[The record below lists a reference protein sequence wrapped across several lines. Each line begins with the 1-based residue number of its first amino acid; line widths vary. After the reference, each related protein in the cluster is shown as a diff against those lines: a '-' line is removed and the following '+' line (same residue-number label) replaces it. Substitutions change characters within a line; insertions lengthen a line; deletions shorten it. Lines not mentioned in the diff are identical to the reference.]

1 MPDSIKR
8 STILTVSRLFFL
20 LVVIPLLL
28 ISSLIAFSIFHLGG
42 ISKTG
47 AIVAL
52 DKKSQQEI
60 HVRAVDLA
68 QSIADFLRERQK
80 DILIT
85 SILPP
90 TPEAYKDFLNTR
102 TQAIWVKKDA
112 GIAQEQL
119 PLYREMS
126 LIDTNGNELIKIK
139 DGKIV
144 PKKDL
149 VNVSNPANTTYKT
162 EDYFLR
168 AKELNKGEVYISHV
182 TGWYVN
188 KADFEKGK
196 RFEGIIRIATPLF
209 DKQGFTGVI
218 ALALDVRHLARYTD
232 NIIPTESEYVIE
244 ADASTGNYAYMVDNR
259 GFVIS
264 HPYDYHIE
272 GLYKDGTLVP
282 PMTSANSEEMKKK
295 GEEALNFNQ
304 LGGIDPVLPEV
315 EREAASGKSGIRT
328 YKFEGHTK
336 VVAYAPIPFYSKD
349 YPRPGGFGWVGMG
362 VDVEKFNEQ
371 AKMTTTKIE
380 KESQV
385 WLATIVLIIFFAM
398 VILFSIAAI
407 LARGIN
413 RSITSEVPPEAQN
426 PPGYDEEE

>member
-139 DGKIV
+139 DGRIL

-168 AKELNKGEVYISHV
+168 AKELNKGDVYISHV

-272 GLYKDGTLVP
+272 GLYKDGTPVP
-282 PMTSANSEEMKKK
+282 PFTSANSKEMEKK

-315 EREAASGKSGIRT
+315 ERQAASGKSGIRT

-371 AKMTTTKIE
+371 ATMTTTKIE

>member
-1 MPDSIKR
+1 MPESIKG
-8 STILTVSRLFFL
+8 SNILTVSRLFFL

-28 ISSLIAFSIFHLGG
+28 ISSLIAFSIFQIGG

-60 HVRAVDLA
+60 RVRSIDLA

-85 SILPP
+85 TIFPA
-90 TPEAYKDFLNTR
+90 TPEAYKNFLDTR
-102 TQAIWVKKDA
+102 TQANWVKKDG
-112 GIAQEQL
+112 GIVKEQL
-119 PLYREMS
+119 PLYGEMS
-126 LIDTNGNELIKIK
+126 LIDAYGNELIKIK
-139 DGKIV
+139 DGKIM

-149 VNVSNPANTTYKT
+149 VDVSNPANTTYKF
-162 EDYFLR
+162 EDYFLKT
-168 AKELNKGEVYISHV
+168 KELNKGEVYISHV

-259 GFVIS
+259 GFVIA
-264 HPYDYHIE
+264 HPNDYHIA
-272 GLYKDGTLVP
+272 GLYKDGAAVP
-282 PMTSANSEEMKKK
+282 PITSANSEEMKKK
-295 GEEALNFNQ
+295 GEEVLNLNQ

-315 EREAASGKSGIRT
+315 EKEAASGKSGIRT

-336 VVAYAPIPFYSKD
+336 VVAYAPIPFYSND

-371 AKMTTTKIE
+371 ANLTTAKIE
-380 KESQV
+380 KETQV
-385 WLATIVLIIFFAM
+385 WLATVVLIIFVAM

-413 RSITSEVPPEAQN
+413 RSITSEVPPDAQS
-426 PPGYDEEE
+426 PPEYDDDE